1 MATAEEKLELI
12 RAQNSARQRKFYLK
26 YAEKLK
32 ETKRNKYKEHADV
45 FKAQNGISLMDEY
58 DLNLSDD
65 EEEPSP
71 LIDEDSMEPKA
82 FDKNESYDTYA
93 DIIKKL
99 NSKDTTHYSNHIK
112 SVFKI
117 LKTVKYASAIKSATK
132 VINLIKNAVYGK
144 DSKPYSVN
152 SKKAFLQSI
161 LRTITQLSLPIP
173 KKEINA
179 YKLAFETLKLDSMD
193 VNTEKAETHI
203 VLSFKEYLQ
212 KVREHFEENS
222 KQFVMASLYNEV
234 TVRDDFHLKLVSSLK
249 GANKDLSE
257 QYLIVPKV
265 GVLTVIINQY
275 KTIKKYGQIKQSLS
289 VPLSKLVRQYITENE
304 LEFGDYL
311 FGHSV
316 HNSDFVSKMNKVIGA
331 PGSISEF
338 RHMKS
343 SEFNLSNEERVLLAD
358 KMKHSPMTNLKY
370 IRTLQ

>member
-1 MATAEEKLELI
+1 
-12 RAQNSARQRKFYLK
+12 
-26 YAEKLK
+26 
-32 ETKRNKYKEHADV
+32 
-45 FKAQNGISLMDEY
+45 
-58 DLNLSDD
+58 
-65 EEEPSP
+65 
-71 LIDEDSMEPKA
+71 
-82 FDKNESYDTYA
+82 
-93 DIIKKL
+93 
-99 NSKDTTHYSNHIK
+99 
-112 SVFKI
+112 
-117 LKTVKYASAIKSATK
+117 
-132 VINLIKNAVYGK
+132 
-144 DSKPYSVN
+144 
-152 SKKAFLQSI
+152 
-161 LRTITQLSLPIP
+161 
-173 KKEINA
+173 
-179 YKLAFETLKLDSMD
+179 
-193 VNTEKAETHI
+193 
-203 VLSFKEYLQ
+203 
-212 KVREHFEENS
+212 
-222 KQFVMASLYNEV
+222 MASLYNEV